1 MAEEQVEVVDVGEGV
16 GVGQELLHVV
26 GDLPTV
32 ALENGAARFGE
43 LSVVG
48 VRHLRTA
55 GFVERHASVEG
66 QFQALVQGE
75 IGKTVGHEG
84 IALVDVFVELNVLQ
98 VVALAAVGA
107 QCAAVAAVAGIVHL
121 ESVLVDHNV
130 AVAVAHVDRIDR
142 RHADRRGECVS
153 AVGVAFALTVA
164 VVVGLVAVVPDEM
177 GVGHV
182 TADFQPLF
190 GLVVRAQTG
199 GVALVARTVDDTRV
213 VQIAERC
220 EEIGAVRR
228 AGNADVVLLTERRR
242 FVDFVEPV
250 VGLQVELLALGVG
263 YQAALLRTRIETAV
277 FADEVLAV
285 GHGEDVVTQT
295 AGIVRRQQLVG
306 GDVGGQG
313 SVLLVER
320 VIVVQRLV
328 VHLVVFARI
337 LHDVVGLQ
345 RTGVD
350 APLAVES
357 HGGLAGLRTLG
368 RDHDYAVRAAG
379 AVQGVRRGVLE
390 DADRLDV
397 GSVDVVDVAFVGHAV
412 YNPERVVFGI
422 HRTVA
427 AHVNLL
433 TGTRTARGGGELHA
447 GDFADEGIPDVR
459 RLRFYQIV
467 GFDHL
472 RRSGEGVFL
481 GCTEGHYDHVVD
493 GLCVFF
499 ERDVDSGLASDGHLL
514 GFIADEGYDQR
525 SVSGSRDGEAT
536 VSV

>member
-1 MAEEQVEVVDVGEGV
+1 
-16 GVGQELLHVV
+16 
-26 GDLPTV
+26 
-32 ALENGAARFGE
+32 
-43 LSVVG
+43 
-48 VRHLRTA
+48 
-55 GFVERHASVEG
+55 
-66 QFQALVQGE
+66 
-75 IGKTVGHEG
+75 
-84 IALVDVFVELNVLQ
+84 
-98 VVALAAVGA
+98 
-107 QCAAVAAVAGIVHL
+107 
-121 ESVLVDHNV
+121 
-130 AVAVAHVDRIDR
+130 
-142 RHADRRGECVS
+142 
-153 AVGVAFALTVA
+153 
-164 VVVGLVAVVPDEM
+164 M

-250 VGLQVELLALGVG
+250 VGLQVELLAVGVG
-263 YQAALLRTRIETAV
+263 YQAALLRTRIEAAV
-277 FADEVLAV
+277 FADEILAV
-285 GHGEDVVTQT
+285 GYGEDVVAQT
-295 AGIVRRQQLVG
+295 AGIGRRQQLVG
-306 GDVGGQG
+306 GDVGCQG

-328 VHLVVFARI
+328 VHLVVFAGI
-337 LHDVVGLQ
+337 LHDVVSLE

-397 GSVDVVDVAFVGHAV
+397 GTVDVVDVAFVGNAV
-412 YNPERVVFGI
+412 YNPERVVLGI

-427 AHVNLL
+427 AYVNLL

-481 GCTEGHYDHVVD
+481 GRTEGHHDHVVD